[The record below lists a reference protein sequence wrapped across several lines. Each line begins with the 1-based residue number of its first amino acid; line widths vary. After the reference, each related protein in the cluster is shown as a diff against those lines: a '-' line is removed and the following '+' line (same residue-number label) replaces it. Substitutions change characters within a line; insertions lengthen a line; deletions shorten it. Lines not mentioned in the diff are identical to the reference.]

1 MVCLLSS
8 VDGCRL
14 HDEQLGVPHQESM
27 HLFLLEM
34 YRFTFP
40 KFRSC
45 ITSSSVEKRMHID
58 YYRKSASK
66 SACGEGSELCMHPQI
81 ISVSLDTETIEE
93 TSCGREWILVF
104 FSFFPEIFE

>member
-8 VDGCRL
+8 VDGCWL

-45 ITSSSVEKRMHID
+45 ITSSSIEKRMHID
-58 YYRKSASK
+58 YIERVRPKAHVVKGLSYVCIRK
-66 SACGEGSELCMHPQI
+66 
-81 ISVSLDTETIEE
+81 
-93 TSCGREWILVF
+93 
-104 FSFFPEIFE
+104 